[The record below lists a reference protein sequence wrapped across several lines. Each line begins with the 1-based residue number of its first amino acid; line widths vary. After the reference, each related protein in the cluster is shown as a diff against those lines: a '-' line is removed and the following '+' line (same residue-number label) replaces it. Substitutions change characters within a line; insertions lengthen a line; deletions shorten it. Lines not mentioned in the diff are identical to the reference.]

1 MMHCTPYM
9 LQILEPS
16 FYFKIEEQLH
26 LNTPSPE
33 VLQWSMSAVSRSSSQ
48 AAISNLLVSAFP
60 L

>member
-1 MMHCTPYM
+1 M